1 MEVSFLSRGAGSSSA
16 FPDRPLRARFSE
28 FVVTSCTRVVAG
40 TPVRRRNQR
49 NDGYGIGNDI
59 RADSY
64 AVPSALG
71 TRDRGTG
78 ANTHA
83 RDGSGCR
90 PSPRTVYHRTRHVT
104 CHAPAGPRVRPSR
117 TAALDRRPRRTTP
130 HHVADHSQEQSSPHN
145 HLPTVFAPH
154 ETKTQKPGAV
164 TLVIVPQTAGM
175 PHRPL

>member
-1 MEVSFLSRGAGSSSA
+1 MSRGAGSSSA

-28 FVVTSCTRVVAG
+28 FVTSCTRVVAG
-40 TPVRRRNQR
+40 TPVRL
-49 NDGYGIGNDI
+49 DGTN
-59 RADSY
+59 
-64 AVPSALG
+64 G
-71 TRDRGTG
+71 TMDTESEMI
-78 ANTHA
+78 HA
-83 RDGSGCR
+83 RIR
-90 PSPRTVYHRTRHVT
+90 TPSRRRSEHATAGRAQTHTPGRMPTPTQDCVSP
-104 CHAPAGPRVRPSR
+104 HAPCHVSRPRAGPRVRPSR